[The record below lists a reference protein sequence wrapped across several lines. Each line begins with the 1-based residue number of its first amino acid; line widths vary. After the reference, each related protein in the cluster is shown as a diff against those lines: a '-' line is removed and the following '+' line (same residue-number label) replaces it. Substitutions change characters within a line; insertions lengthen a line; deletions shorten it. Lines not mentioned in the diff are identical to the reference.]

1 MTQTSTPLGRPTFRI
16 DGPRLRALRKEAG
29 LTQLGLG
36 QKVYIRAGKGRT
48 SIGVIKTSAQRWEKT
63 GAVPL
68 DMAKYIAQEL
78 NTTVDV
84 LVGSAPEPAPSL
96 VDEIERRISAQI
108 TDGPSPTLAAA
119 LETCR
124 DEAQP
129 ERELAM
135 RLNSRLEAA
144 QLSHA
149 KDEFEVLSALTGFSS
164 AELRQPM
171 SHGGFW
177 LAISTGPSGPERTEV
192 VLGVAEILHAVRTE
206 LQTCMADAYESDAH
220 VSFMNER
227 HWFIVTFAHARLPQ
241 LARRLRFVRC
251 QPNETGLSW
260 TSPTWQD
267 EYWLKALAR
276 EAYGYANFVTGFDSV
291 CVPADCKSLRLAV
304 TRNPIAHDLVDS
316 VEARQPEI
324 VMVAAGNLSELPTAT
339 LNSFIQEGN
348 AHDLVVNWL
357 SADLWDKLQPL
368 LSDWPL
374 ECWRFSKAQTRI
386 DIHLDVPYQLYST
399 SDVPPALGNRFSV
412 ILVERSEDGELRRA
426 PWRSKSL
433 THIHERL
440 EQSRRDAS
448 GTETAMASRAL
459 PT

>member
-1 MTQTSTPLGRPTFRI
+1 MTQTSKPLGRPTFRI

-36 QKVYIRAGKGRT
+36 QKVYVRAGKGRA
-48 SIGVIKTSAQRWEKT
+48 SNGVMKTSAQRWEKT

-78 NTTVDV
+78 KTTVDV

-96 VDEIERRISAQI
+96 VDEIEWRIRGQI
-108 TDGPSPTLAAA
+108 ADGPSPALAVA
-119 LETCR
+119 LEACR
-124 DEAQP
+124 DDAKP
-129 ERELAM
+129 ERELAI

-149 KDEFEVLSALTGFSS
+149 KGDFEVLSELTGFSA

-171 SHGGFW
+171 GHDGFW

-206 LQTCMADAYESDAH
+206 LQTCVADAYESDAH
-220 VSFMNER
+220 VSFMKER

-241 LARRLRFVRC
+241 LARTLRFVRC

-267 EYWLKALAR
+267 EYWLTDLTR
-276 EAYGYANFVTGFDSV
+276 EAYGYSNFVTGFDSV
-291 CVPADCKSLRLAV
+291 CVPAACTRLRLAV
-304 TRNPIAHDLVDS
+304 TRNPVAHDLVDS
-316 VEARQPEI
+316 VEARQPAI
-324 VMVAAGNLSELPTAT
+324 VMVVEGNLSELPTAT

-348 AHDLVVNWL
+348 AHDLVVNWI

-374 ECWRFSKAQTRI
+374 ECWRFSKAQTRL
-386 DIHLDVPYQLYST
+386 DIHLDVPYRLFST
-399 SDVPPALGNRFSV
+399 SDAPPAKGNRFSV
-412 ILVERSEDGELRRA
+412 MLVERQEDGELRRA
-426 PWRSKSL
+426 PWRGKSI
-433 THIHERL
+433 THILERL
-440 EQSRRDAS
+440 EQSQRDAS
-448 GTETAMASRAL
+448 GTGTSMASRAL